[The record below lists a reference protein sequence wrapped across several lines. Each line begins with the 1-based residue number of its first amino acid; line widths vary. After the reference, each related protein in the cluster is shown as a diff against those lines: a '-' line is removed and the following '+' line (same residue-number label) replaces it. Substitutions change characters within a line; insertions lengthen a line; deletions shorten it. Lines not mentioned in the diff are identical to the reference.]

1 MRTFSSFTHSTH
13 STQYPSGIL
22 LPDDDLDIID
32 GSPLS
37 VQHDLT
43 ITMPPSPSHSVDF
56 SIISPPSPDL
66 DRNSYPFASHPGRSP
81 PHHFSPHWSRT
92 SSRDKRNDTMPGSPF
107 SFRTPLAQG
116 GNRIPQTTKSMKCLL
131 PRLWGALSSP
141 NRKGRRKTGRRK
153 PYALPSNISYADLQP
168 LDGEEGE
175 LIDEACYV
183 DSYDALPSPP
193 PKFTDFLSC
202 LPPEIAVYLLCFLD
216 LSSVIACQS
225 VSRTWYIL
233 ANDSAVWRELFYRR
247 QGWDINLDRA
257 VARGWTPPLSEV
269 LSESPTGLTPIPD
282 YPLRHPARRSSE
294 PTPSSA
300 GLSIDTHDARARSL
314 VHTRSFPRGSSPW
327 SPERSSDAY
336 LPLTASMNAPLFLPW
351 RDMYQTRYTLDKRW
365 ASSLPRPAYLR
376 GHADSVYCLE
386 FDSKRIISGS
396 RDQTIKVWDI
406 QTGRCLG
413 TFRGHQGSVLC
424 LKFEKDWDLKGDGRK
439 GFMVSGS
446 SDRRACVW
454 DIWIAEGGEV
464 RAEVRAVL
472 KGHLDGVLDL
482 RVDDQWIVSCS
493 KDTKIRVW
501 NRETLELHRTLT
513 GHEGPVNA
521 IGLQNGL
528 IVSASGDTKMMLWDI
543 ERGTCLRTF
552 DGHDRGLA
560 CIEFKD
566 NYIVSGSS
574 DCKIKVWNAM
584 TGECLRTLV
593 GHDALVRA
601 LALDPASGRL
611 VSASYDKVVK
621 VWDLRSGRTVQQF
634 KHHHLGH
641 IFDVKF
647 DVHRIVS
654 TSHDQRIVVL
664 DFTQDL
670 DTALF
675 I

>member
-1 MRTFSSFTHSTH
+1 
-13 STQYPSGIL
+13 
-22 LPDDDLDIID
+22 
-32 GSPLS
+32 
-37 VQHDLT
+37 
-43 ITMPPSPSHSVDF
+43 
-56 SIISPPSPDL
+56 
-66 DRNSYPFASHPGRSP
+66 
-81 PHHFSPHWSRT
+81 
-92 SSRDKRNDTMPGSPF
+92 
-107 SFRTPLAQG
+107 
-116 GNRIPQTTKSMKCLL
+116 MKLLL

-141 NRKGRRKTGRRK
+141 TRKARRQTARRK
-153 PYALPSNISYADLQP
+153 PYTLPSNISYADLQP

-183 DSYDALPSPP
+183 ERYDLTQSPR
-193 PKFTDFLSC
+193 KLIDFLSC

-225 VSRTWYIL
+225 VSRTWNTL
-233 ANDSAVWRELFYRR
+233 ANDNAVWRELFFRR

-257 VARGWTPPLSEV
+257 IARGWTPPISEA
-269 LSESPTGLTPIPD
+269 LSESPTSFTHFPDTPWIHTPKNSTYTERTSSSLGLLIEARD
-282 YPLRHPARRSSE
+282 VRAHP
-294 PTPSSA
+294 
-300 GLSIDTHDARARSL
+300 L
-314 VHTRSFPRGSSPW
+314 VHVPSFRNVPSPW
-327 SPERSSDAY
+327 SPELPNDEHH
-336 LPLTASMNAPLFLPW
+336 PLTTSMDVPLSLPW
-351 RDMYQTRYTLDKRW
+351 RELYQKRYTLDARW
-365 ASSLPRPAYLR
+365 TSSAPQTKHLM
-376 GHADSVYCLE
+376 GHTDSVYCLE

-396 RDQTIKVWDI
+396 RDRTIKVWDI

-413 TFRGHQGSVLC
+413 TFRGHYGSVLC
-424 LKFEKDWDLKGDGRK
+424 LKFEKDWDIKGDGAK

-446 SDRRACVW
+446 SDRRAYVW
-454 DIWIAEGGEV
+454 DIWIEEGGEV

-482 RVDDQWIVSCS
+482 RVDKQWIVSCS

-501 NRETLELHRTLT
+501 NRETLNLHRTLT

-521 IGLQNGL
+521 IGLQNGF

-574 DCKIKVWNAM
+574 DCTIKVWNAT
-584 TGECLRTLV
+584 TGECIRTLV
-593 GHDALVRA
+593 GHDSLVRA

-621 VWDLRSGRTVQQF
+621 VWDLRTGHTVQQF

-647 DVHRIVS
+647 DIHRIVS
-654 TSHDQRIVVL
+654 TSHDRRIVVL
-664 DFTQDL
+664 DFTQNL

-675 I
+675 T